1 MTSALNSLSQRIT
14 AALSVTQQSETFLRN
29 DFDALT
35 SAGIE
40 MEKRFDKAD
49 KIPAPPHEIRLEALR
64 RLRLAQEL
72 SGRDWRMIFYGLA
85 DNDPLYPNQPIL
97 LEDDTLFPKVDS
109 KIKKCIASNN
119 LKRKDW
125 AALCASYFA
134 YQNET
139 PEQNPHWCVLRGH
152 IAQGYLVVKSA
163 IRREKP
169 WMKTIEFYH
178 DIFTPQAGGVISRQ
192 LLAGE
197 HNSLS
202 SLEKIAQIHDSSWLW
217 KRIFTVLLAQLDTMD
232 DPEYLD
238 KISWLLDLA
247 AQWVRFRNDII
258 SATLTRYYHSTYR
271 DQAHSALKVA
281 ALEYWDNPQLK
292 SQQNK
297 WYQYVSEPVAG
308 MVRSWLAKQ
317 DLMHFF
323 ELLRGNGDV
332 DQARLF
338 YWLRFANQMGF
349 TRIVMG
355 TDAWRDRGSDFAK
368 FREENKGRLSYL
380 RGGRNLDNAMIMQ
393 INDYLFVEFSG
404 TGNAMYAYRVGQA
417 PFNPES
423 DTFDINL
430 QLKDQNQKRCILRM
444 PHMPRAEGYS
454 KAHITGWMLKYDDE
468 LRKLGIRWLAEEPV
482 KFIEKQKSSSISFSK
497 VKIINPQ
504 RDTAIQRPVEN
515 VPCIVS
521 DNRQKGGV
529 LSVQLNTPDDALER
543 ELLRLGFSPVAKEPR
558 RYWIK

>member
-1 MTSALNSLSQRIT
+1 MTPALNSLSQRIAARLSSSQRDDHYLHNDFHALAS
-14 AALSVTQQSETFLRN
+14 AAL
-29 DFDALT
+29 D
-35 SAGIE
+35 
-40 MEKRFDKAD
+40 MEKRFDKAE
-49 KIPAPPHEIRLEALR
+49 KIPLPPQKMRLAALR

-72 SGRDWRMIFYGLA
+72 SEREWRMVFYGLV
-85 DNDPLYPNQPIL
+85 DNDPSSPDQPIL
-97 LEDDTLFPKVDS
+97 LEDDAFFPEVDNA
-109 KIKKCIASNN
+109 IKKRLETNA

-125 AALCASYFA
+125 AALCSSYFA
-134 YQNET
+134 YQNPSPET
-139 PEQNPHWCVLRGH
+139 NPHWCVLRGH
-152 IAQGYLVVKSA
+152 ISQGYLVVKAA

-197 HNSLS
+197 SNSLS
-202 SLEKIAQIHDSSWLW
+202 SLEKIAQIPNSSWLW
-217 KRIFTVLLAQLDTMD
+217 KRIFTVLLAQLDTLD
-232 DPEYLD
+232 DPQFLD
-238 KISWLLDLA
+238 KISWLLGLA
-247 AQWVRFRNDII
+247 VQWEHFRDDIMT
-258 SATLTRYYHSTYR
+258 ATLTRYYHSGYR
-271 DQAHSALKVA
+271 DQAHSALKLA

-297 WYQYVSEPVAG
+297 WHQYASEPVAA
-308 MVRSWLAKQ
+308 MVRGWLAKQ

-332 DQARLF
+332 DQARLH

-355 TDAWRDRGSDFAK
+355 TDAWQDRGSDFVK

-380 RGGRNLDNAMIMQ
+380 RGGRSFDNAMIMQ

-404 TGNAMYAYRVGQA
+404 TGNAMYAYRIGHA

-423 DTFDINL
+423 RTLDINIH
-430 QLKDQNQKRCILRM
+430 LKDQGRCALRL
-444 PHMPRAEGYS
+444 PHAPRAEGYN
-454 KAHITGWMLKYDDE
+454 KVRITGWMLKYDDE
-468 LRKLGIRWLAEEPV
+468 LRKLGVRWMAEEPV
-482 KFIEKQKSSSISFSK
+482 KFVDKKASSPASLSGI
-497 VKIINPQ
+497 KIINPL
-504 RDTAIQRPVEN
+504 RDTAIQSLVEGASC
-515 VPCIVS
+515 VVS

-529 LSVQLNTPDDALER
+529 LSVLLNTPDDTIER
-543 ELLRLGFSPVAKEPR
+543 ELLRLGFAPVAKEPH

>member
-1 MTSALNSLSQRIT
+1 MTSALHSLSQRIAATLT
-14 AALSVTQQSETFLRN
+14 ASQQSDTFLKN
-29 DFDALT
+29 GFHALT
-35 SAGIE
+35 LAANE

-49 KIPAPPHEIRLEALR
+49 KIPSPPHETRLKALR
-64 RLRLAQEL
+64 RFRLAEEL
-72 SGRDWRMIFYGLA
+72 NEREWRMVFYGLA
-85 DNDPLYPNQPIL
+85 DNDPLHPKQPVL

-109 KIKKCIASNN
+109 EIKKRLASKD

-134 YQNET
+134 YGNET

-152 IAQGYLVVKSA
+152 IAKGYLVVKEA

-169 WMKTIEFYH
+169 WMKTIESYH

-197 HNSLS
+197 KNSLS
-202 SLEKIAQIHDSSWLW
+202 SLEKIAQIPDSSWLW
-217 KRIFTVLLAQLDTMD
+217 KRIFTVLLAQLDTLD
-232 DPEYLD
+232 DPQYLD
-238 KISWLLDLA
+238 KISWLLGLA
-247 AQWVRFRNDII
+247 AQWVRFRDDIMT
-258 SATLTRYYHSTYR
+258 ATLTRYYRSTYR
-271 DQAHSALKVA
+271 DQAHSALKQA

-297 WYQYVSEPVAG
+297 WHQYVSEPVAA
-308 MVRSWLAKQ
+308 MVRGWLAKQ

-355 TDAWRDRGSDFAK
+355 PDARHDRGSDFVK
-368 FREENKGRLSYL
+368 FREENRGRLSHL
-380 RGGRNLDNAMIMQ
+380 RGGRSFDNAMIMQ
-393 INDYLFVEFSG
+393 INDYIFVEFSG

-423 DTFDINL
+423 HSLDINI
-430 QLKDQNQKRCILRM
+430 QLKDKDRNVLRL
-444 PHMPRAEGYS
+444 PHTPRAEGYN
-454 KAHITGWMLKYDDE
+454 KTRITGWMLKYDDE
-468 LRKLGIRWLAEEPV
+468 LRQLGIRWMAEEPV
-482 KFIEKQKSSSISFSK
+482 KFVDKKTPSPASVSDI
-497 VKIINPQ
+497 KIINPL
-504 RDTAIQRPVEN
+504 RDTAIQRLVESTS
-515 VPCIVS
+515 CIVS

-529 LSVQLNTPDDALER
+529 LSVQLKSPDDTTER
-543 ELLRLGFSPVAKEPR
+543 ELLRLGFAPVTKEPH

>member
-1 MTSALNSLSQRIT
+1 MTSALHSLSQRIAATLT
-14 AALSVTQQSETFLRN
+14 ASQQSDTFLKN
-29 DFDALT
+29 GFHALT
-35 SAGIE
+35 LAVNE

-49 KIPAPPHEIRLEALR
+49 KIPSPPHETRLKALR
-64 RLRLAQEL
+64 RFRLAEEL
-72 SGRDWRMIFYGLA
+72 NEREWRMVFYGLA
-85 DNDPLYPNQPIL
+85 DNDPLHPKQPVL

-109 KIKKCIASNN
+109 EIKKRLASKD

-134 YQNET
+134 YRNEK

-152 IAQGYLVVKSA
+152 IAKGYLVVKAA

-197 HNSLS
+197 KNSLS
-202 SLEKIAQIHDSSWLW
+202 SLEKIAQIPDSSWLW
-217 KRIFTVLLAQLDTMD
+217 KRIFTVLLAQLDTLD
-232 DPEYLD
+232 DPQYLD
-238 KISWLLDLA
+238 KLSWLLGLA
-247 AQWVRFRNDII
+247 AQWVRFRDDIMT
-258 SATLTRYYHSTYR
+258 ATLTRYYHSTYR
-271 DQAHSALKVA
+271 DQAHSALKQA

-297 WYQYVSEPVAG
+297 WHQYVSEPVAA
-308 MVRSWLAKQ
+308 MVRGWLAKQ

-355 TDAWRDRGSDFAK
+355 PDAWHDRGSDFVK

-380 RGGRNLDNAMIMQ
+380 LGGRNLDNAMIMQ

-423 DTFDINL
+423 ESLDINIH
-430 QLKDQNQKRCILRM
+430 LKDKFRNVLRL
-444 PHMPRAEGYS
+444 PHIPRAEGYNRVRL
-454 KAHITGWMLKYDDE
+454 TGWMLKYDDE
-468 LRKLGIRWLAEEPV
+468 LRQLGIRWMAEEPV
-482 KFIEKQKSSSISFSK
+482 KFVDKKAPSPASVSDI
-497 VKIINPQ
+497 KIINPL
-504 RDTAIQRPVEN
+504 RDTAIQRLVESTS
-515 VPCIVS
+515 CIVS

-529 LSVQLNTPDDALER
+529 LSVQLKIPDDTTER
-543 ELLRLGFSPVAKEPR
+543 ELLRLGFAPVTKEPH

>member
-1 MTSALNSLSQRIT
+1 MTSALHSLSQRIAATLT
-14 AALSVTQQSETFLRN
+14 ASQQSDTFLKN
-29 DFDALT
+29 GFHALT
-35 SAGIE
+35 SAANE

-49 KIPAPPHEIRLEALR
+49 KIPSPPHEIRLKALR
-64 RLRLAQEL
+64 RFRLAEEL
-72 SGRDWRMIFYGLA
+72 SEREWRMVFYGLA
-85 DNDPLYPNQPIL
+85 DNDPLHPKQPVL

-109 KIKKCIASNN
+109 EIKKRLASKD

-134 YQNET
+134 YGNET

-152 IAQGYLVVKSA
+152 IAKGYLVVKAA

-169 WMKTIEFYH
+169 WMKTIESYH
-178 DIFTPQAGGVISRQ
+178 DIFTPQAGSVISRQ

-197 HNSLS
+197 KNSLS
-202 SLEKIAQIHDSSWLW
+202 SLEKIAQIPDSSWLW
-217 KRIFTVLLAQLDTMD
+217 KRIFTVLLAQLDTLD
-232 DPEYLD
+232 DPQYLD
-238 KISWLLDLA
+238 KISWLLGLA
-247 AQWVRFRNDII
+247 GQWVRFRDDIMM
-258 SATLTRYYHSTYR
+258 ATLTRYYHSTYR
-271 DQAHSALKVA
+271 DQAHSALKQA

-297 WYQYVSEPVAG
+297 WHQYVSEPVAA
-308 MVRSWLAKQ
+308 MVRGWLAKQ

-355 TDAWRDRGSDFAK
+355 PDAWHDRGSDFVK
-368 FREENKGRLSYL
+368 FREENRGRLSHL
-380 RGGRNLDNAMIMQ
+380 RGGRSFDNAMIMQ
-393 INDYLFVEFSG
+393 INDYIFVEFSG

-423 DTFDINL
+423 HSLDINI
-430 QLKDQNQKRCILRM
+430 QLKDKYRNVLRL
-444 PHMPRAEGYS
+444 PHTPRAEAYN
-454 KAHITGWMLKYDDE
+454 KTRITGWMLKYDDE
-468 LRKLGIRWLAEEPV
+468 LRQLGIRWMAEEPI
-482 KFIEKQKSSSISFSK
+482 KFVDKKTPSPASVSDI
-497 VKIINPQ
+497 KIINPL
-504 RDTAIQRPVEN
+504 RDTAIQRLVESTS
-515 VPCIVS
+515 CIVS

-529 LSVQLNTPDDALER
+529 LSVQLKSPDDTTER
-543 ELLRLGFSPVAKEPR
+543 ELLRLGFAPVTKEPH